1 MFPLSDKELKW
12 VNVKLKPFRQI
23 QGSSGIIR
31 LIQKLFRHVQA
42 YSEPCVTV
50 IYVKPILNSSCFT
63 NNVRELT
70 NTNSSD
76 YKIIIQLP

>member
-1 MFPLSDKELKW
+1 M
-12 VNVKLKPFRQI
+12 
-23 QGSSGIIR
+23 
-31 LIQKLFRHVQA
+31 
-42 YSEPCVTV
+42 
-50 IYVKPILNSSCFT
+50 IYVKPILNSSYFT